1 MVQEHSWGERLLHLF
16 LPNQCMFCGK
26 PLASGLRRCE
36 SCEAQAVRPDPR
48 ICPVCEQLRADCR
61 CRRPFQGLAA
71 PFYYEMGADKAIQD
85 LKFHCN
91 LLNARKLGDDLAELL
106 VHPGLPDEFCYG
118 AALVPVPLHPRDRR
132 RRGYNQAE
140 EIAWQ
145 ISRRTGIP
153 LRPEA
158 LKKCRRTAKQHEL
171 SAAQRKTNLQGAYQ
185 ASLRG
190 LEGQVLLLVDDVFTT
205 GSTMDV
211 CASALLQAGASQVYC
226 LTAAKTRRRGPA
238 SPGSHQAGAR
248 L

>member
-1 MVQEHSWGERLLHLF
+1 
-16 LPNQCMFCGK
+16 MFCGK

-85 LKFHCN
+85 LKFHGN

-140 EIAWQ
+140 EIARQ

-171 SAAQRKTNLQGAYQ
+171 SAAQRKTNLQGPIRPV
-185 ASLRG
+185 SGDWRG
-190 LEGQVLLLVDDVFTT
+190 RFFCWLTMCSPPEAPWTSAPRRCSRPAPAR
-205 GSTMDV
+205 ST
-211 CASALLQAGASQVYC
+211 A
-226 LTAAKTRRRGPA
+226 
-238 SPGSHQAGAR
+238 
-248 L
+248 